1 MLISSEIETYP
12 IKSEIVGKSDLIRK
26 NTQKLDMMLN
36 LKENWDENSAK
47 PFSKE
52 LINKVRLLINKLIEH
67 QPNIFP
73 TLESNIQIEFYN
85 GENSYLQFVVSDNLV
100 ESYQTD
106 GLNFENDIFEEFEY
120 SEETI
125 IKKVYDFYTNV
136 FQKDIVVYGQ

>member
-1 MLISSEIETYP
+1 MLISSETETCP

-26 NTQKLDMMLN
+26 NIQKLDMMLN
-36 LKENWDENSAK
+36 LKENWDENGAK

-85 GENSYLQFVVSDNLV
+85 GDDCYLQFVVSDNLV